1 MATVVASGG
10 DGKEQGVETSVT
22 YYRLE
27 EVAKRNSSK
36 DIWLVIHGRV
46 YDVSRFLDEHPGG
59 EEVLMEQAGGD
70 ATESFE
76 DVGHSSDAREMLKQ
90 YYIGDVHPNDL
101 KPGGG
106 SKFRHFSGVF
116 GCSLP
121 LWKHLRRPSL
131 AVSADSCG
139 DSSSLSLEGGHSA
152 LSHCHAQQGTVWLR
166 EDRGHC
172 SASPPLFLL
181 ARDLTGQEATQQ
193 PSVCPCKLLKKK
205 FTPGLVS
212 CDLAIE

>member
-1 MATVVASGG
+1 MGQERFPLHLHFTSMAPTCGFAVFPLRGEKKWWLLFFPLDSCFREESVVI
-10 DGKEQGVETSVT
+10 QN
-22 YYRLE
+22 Y
-27 EVAKRNSSK
+27 VA
-36 DIWLVIHGRV
+36 
-46 YDVSRFLDEHPGG
+46 VSP
-59 EEVLMEQAGGD
+59 Q
-70 ATESFE
+70 
-76 DVGHSSDAREMLKQ
+76 
-90 YYIGDVHPNDL
+90 
-101 KPGGG
+101 
-106 SKFRHFSGVF
+106 FRHFSGVF

-193 PSVCPCKLLKKK
+193 TRVCPCKLLKKK
-205 FTPGLVS
+205 FSPGLVS
-212 CDLAIE
+212 CDLAVEQIQDS